1 MDDIQTP
8 DDFGIPRILHNWR
21 GFIRNTDLQPP
32 RVLPPGITPSASMK
46 TNNRAYYA
54 AQAAYFNAMC
64 DYGIEVP
71 PVILVCLLAG
81 RDILTLEPEV

>member
-8 DDFGIPRILHNWR
+8 DDFGISRILNDWR
-21 GFIRNTDLQPP
+21 SFIRNTDLQPP
-32 RVLPPGITPSASMK
+32 RVLPPGITPSAAMK

-64 DYGIEVP
+64 DYGIDVP
-71 PVILVCLLAG
+71 PVILVCLLVG
-81 RDILTLEPEV
+81 RDILTLEPEK